1 MKPYSKRLIRL
12 SAMAVVGAGLV
23 ISVQTAF
30 PAGENSAIV
39 LAMDG
44 GMMGGG
50 MMGGGMMGGSGPRS
64 GYNGNQEQGSAELNS
79 PAGKLY
85 TQTCARCHALPNP
98 RQHTADQWPAVVAR
112 MEQHM
117 QQARQPL
124 APEDE
129 IREINKFLAQH
140 ANGGK

>member
-44 GMMGGG
+44 GMMGGY
-50 MMGGGMMGGSGPRS
+50 GPRS

-124 APEDE
+124 PPEDE
-129 IREINKFLAQH
+129 IREINRFLAQH

>member
-1 MKPYSKRLIRL
+1 MKPYSKRLFRL

-50 MMGGGMMGGSGPRS
+50 MMGGYGPRS
-64 GYNGNQEQGSAELNS
+64 GYNGNQERGSAELNS

>member
-1 MKPYSKRLIRL
+1 MKPYSTRLFRL
-12 SAMAVVGAGLV
+12 SAMAVLGTGLI
-23 ISVQTAF
+23 ISGQTAF
-30 PAGENSAIV
+30 PAGEDSAIV

-50 MMGGGMMGGSGPRS
+50 MMGGYGPRS
-64 GYNGNQEQGSAELNS
+64 GYNGNQERGSADLYS
-79 PAGKLY
+79 PAGRLY

>member
-1 MKPYSKRLIRL
+1 MKPYSKKLIRL
-12 SAMAVVGAGLV
+12 GAMAVLGTGLIV
-23 ISVQTAF
+23 SVQTAF
-30 PAGENSAIV
+30 PAGGNSATV

-50 MMGGGMMGGSGPRS
+50 MMGGGMMGGYGPQG
-64 GYNGNQEQGSAELNS
+64 GYNGNQERGSTDLNS
-79 PAGKLY
+79 PAGRLY

-98 RQHTADQWPAVVAR
+98 QQHSADQWPAVVAR

-124 APEDE
+124 PPDDE